1 MQHRGKRSKR
11 GIFRQAVRQFIFR
24 TSFQDKILDETV
36 CRVDRGEIL
45 NALVPVN
52 FEVTLSDIPDVEK
65 GEVLLDNRA
74 RGTFQK

>member
-36 CRVDRGEIL
+36 CRTDRGEIL
-45 NALVPVN
+45 KSLPLTM
-52 FEVTLSDIPDVEK
+52 EVTISDIPDVEK